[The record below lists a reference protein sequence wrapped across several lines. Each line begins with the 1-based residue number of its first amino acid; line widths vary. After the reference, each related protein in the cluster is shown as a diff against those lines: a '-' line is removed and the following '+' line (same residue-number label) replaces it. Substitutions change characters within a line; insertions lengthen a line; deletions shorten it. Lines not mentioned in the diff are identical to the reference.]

1 MTRIDVPNITREAQN
16 LENKGIINIGEEFEE
31 KIIIPIRISL
41 E

>member
-16 LENKGIINIGEEFEE
+16 LENKGIINLGEGFEE
-31 KIIIPIRISL
+31 KIIRPIRTSL

>member
-16 LENKGIINIGEEFEE
+16 LENKGINIGEEFEE
-31 KIIIPIRISL
+31 KKIIPIRTSL